1 MRAAITFT
9 ALLAAVAGGTAGPI
23 GQERAPG
30 DLVTLD
36 VVVLDRKD
44 HPVLGLQP
52 QDFSVR
58 EDGKAVEI
66 KTFAAPPSESTEPP
80 PNRQLV
86 LLLDDSSVPKG
97 GTLVIQGMARAIMSR
112 KHPDDEVVV
121 VRLNNDRDEP
131 YGDLDTALM
140 RIDGYNAGAVPFQ
153 NVGTADRA
161 LKVIASIARQIG
173 AEERGR
179 TLIVCIGG
187 PRVCNVLEPQRG
199 YPPLWRRWVDAVT
212 STARANAAVYAVMP
226 VPIGTPMRL
235 TGGLADIT
243 GGDGFANAS
252 PFEAF
257 VERIWT
263 EARDYY
269 LLGYWPLSD
278 RRELHSIEVRVKQP
292 KGARVF
298 ARRQRG

>member
-1 MRAAITFT
+1 MRAAIPFT
-9 ALLAAVAGGTAGPI
+9 TVLAAVVGVTAASV
-23 GQERAPG
+23 GQERPPG

-36 VVVLDRKD
+36 VVVLDRKE
-44 HPVLGLQP
+44 HPVFGLQP
-52 QDFSVR
+52 QDFAVR
-58 EDGKAVEI
+58 EDGKLVEL
-66 KTFAAPPSESTEPP
+66 KTFAAPPPESTEATP
-80 PNRQLV
+80 RQLV

-97 GTLVIQGMARAIMSR
+97 GTFVIQAMARAILSR

-121 VRLNNDRDEP
+121 VRLNNERDEP
-131 YGDLDTALM
+131 YGDLETALM

-153 NVGTADRA
+153 NVGTAERA

-187 PRVCNVLEPQRG
+187 PRVCNVLEPVRG
-199 YPPLWRRWVDAVT
+199 YPPLWRHWVDAVT

-235 TGGLADIT
+235 AGGLADIT
-243 GGDGFANAS
+243 GGDGFANTS

-269 LLGYWPLSD
+269 LLGYWPRSD

-298 ARRQRG
+298 VRRERG